1 MGTSSCVGCGECMV
15 SCPTGALTNKRAL
28 DVDLHDGEQITAD
41 DLLDLPMFAGASGT
55 FLSLNRGSVVRRRFR
70 AGEVICREGEY
81 GSTAFY
87 IVSGRVEVSIA
98 SPLAHVKS
106 GGGGGAGGACGAFP
120 LLPLRLTGS
129 EGRAAR

>member
-1 MGTSSCVGCGECMV
+1 GLQEVE
-15 SCPTGALTNKRAL
+15 
-28 DVDLHDGEQITAD
+28 DVPAD
-41 DLLDLPMFAGASGT
+41 ALLDLPMFAGASGT
-55 FLSLNRGSVVRRRFR
+55 FLSLNRGSVVRRRYR

-106 GGGGGAGGACGAFP
+106 GGGAGRAGLSRFFQRLSRLVSSDEDPREAGGHRFIPIDASVP
-120 LLPLRLTGS
+120 LQHSNPVAELGP
-129 EGRAAR
+129 